1 MESHQIIKESVQDLG
16 IKYVAAELKVSPSLL
31 YKWCE
36 PREYSDS
43 GTANPLDRV
52 ADLYR
57 ITGDP
62 RLIAWACQQMDC
74 FPVRNPPAAK
84 APLPNSLI
92 KSTQIILR
100 EFSDLLEDVSDS
112 IEDDGSV
119 DTKEAKAIREHW
131 ERLKHLTESFIV
143 SCEAGHYNINGPK
156 EPTAPAPCKKG

>member
-1 MESHQIIKESVQDLG
+1 MESHIVIKDAVQELG
-16 IKYVAAELKVSPSLL
+16 IKRVAADLKVSPSLL

-36 PREYSDS
+36 PRQYSDS
-43 GTANPLDRV
+43 GAANPLDRV

-62 RLIAWACQQMDC
+62 RLIAWTCQQMDC

-84 APLPNSLI
+84 AELPKSLI

-119 DTKEAKAIREHW
+119 DNQEAKAIREHW

-143 SCEAGHYNINGPK
+143 SCEAGHYNANGS
-156 EPTAPAPCKKG
+156 KKRRPE